1 MNAGTNNEVKTR
13 LLAIPSVIIIEP
25 TCLTESSGKWLV
37 LVQKSKIDQTRKATD
52 IVINETLF
60 YDSKTEIPG
69 RSNRYN
75 INSSLVTY
83 AAALQKESTSST
95 IQLLQPPQN
104 AYKRHIRVSYDIEN
118 RASFPVIGN
127 KKKKTFAYNS
137 TRFQRHIYHHI
148 NKNDESTI
156 VSSFLM
162 ASSSKYYKK
171 TIINSKKR
179 LKHLSNTKSPNNF

>member
-25 TCLTESSGKWLV
+25 TCLTESFGKWLV

-104 AYKRHIRVSYDIEN
+104 AYKSHIRVSYDIEN
-118 RASFPVIGN
+118 GASFPVIDN
-127 KKKKTFAYNS
+127 KKKKNS
-137 TRFQRHIYHHI
+137 PTILPVSNDTSATATI
-148 NKNDESTI
+148 TNDESTI
-156 VSSFLM
+156 VSSFPHDDFKKILGKTILN
-162 ASSSKYYKK
+162 SRKSSKY
-171 TIINSKKR
+171 
-179 LKHLSNTKSPNNF
+179 HLSKRSPTN